1 MVLAGFSMVFT
12 DLPKKF
18 SPVFPYSHDL
28 ADRKSPQ
35 ENLVF
40 FLTRWLSST
49 LKKYFSFFLASEIEI
64 YLRFAKSAQFFCLF
78 EFL

>member
-40 FLTRWLSST
+40 FS
-49 LKKYFSFFLASEIEI
+49 YALAI
-64 YLRFAKSAQFFCLF
+64 
-78 EFL
+78 